1 MAPNPEP
8 EPQEST
14 TAHALLE
21 VAIRIA
27 QHGEKVEARQLL
39 RSYLESHPQDERAW
53 AWYVDTFSDDQQ
65 RLRIL
70 KVYLKHHPESHFA
83 RQAIVSLRRRL
94 RRGASPDK
102 MAEKPVQFQE
112 PSTGWPTTL
121 GPDVVPANTQEPS
134 ITKESETSEG
144 QAPASR
150 KADETKLIILAVSI
164 ILITILLAVAW
175 SLLH

>member
-1 MAPNPEP
+1 MALYPEP

-27 QHGEKVEARQLL
+27 QHGDKVEARQLL

-53 AWYVDTFSDDQQ
+53 AWYVDTFSDDQK

-70 KVYLKHHPESHFA
+70 KVYLKHHPESRFA
-83 RQAIVSLRRRL
+83 HQAIAALSRRL
-94 RRGASPDK
+94 RRGENSEQTEEKTTPFRETPKGWPPLLDPENLTAKTQHTSAIASKNSEGGASP
-102 MAEKPVQFQE
+102 
-112 PSTGWPTTL
+112 
-121 GPDVVPANTQEPS
+121 
-134 ITKESETSEG
+134 
-144 QAPASR
+144 SR
-150 KADETKLIILAVSI
+150 RIDETRILILAVSI
-164 ILITILLAVAW
+164 ILITVLLAVAW